1 MPKRTKKLLI
11 YLDQNFISEIA
22 KAGIKDRVKPEWR
35 QLFELL
41 KEGFLDEKLVVP
53 QSRFHNVETSL
64 APALKKRIVS
74 YQNYL
79 GQVDLQSPEHVKHV
93 QTGRFLQRF
102 LGTNNEDPF
111 RVEVA
116 FRGAPDKR
124 VEQFHI
130 TVDLDWSPLG
140 QGRGATAAHL
150 ETIKAQCIAD
160 KVRYKAQLEKELGAE
175 RDHFLKRG
183 ADYAYLC
190 QDPMRELVAFSKDP
204 VFRAIPVVSIAAR
217 LWASL
222 LTKDPTR
229 KVQPGDATDIEVLA
243 TYLPYMDVVGTDAF
257 MATKLA
263 TLGIDTEYNTLVF
276 SGKTSSLQVFRD
288 FLRDYLHAARPANQ
302 PAISVFVLPSL
313 SVKEKAFRLFFDLGA
328 AARLFGVEEYATI
341 YGFDDG
347 AMPRYKLSGEKLQVP
362 FYGLQE
368 VYPIKIESGTTIEAT
383 LEICR
388 KHCRSKHFIVVDEYR
403 PVKDTFLV
411 GAAMSAE
418 TGMETFEGCRIYP
431 KRRNKPIG
439 LAVPPL
445 TTGLLSRGES
455 RSAASAKIPKNGR
468 RN

>member
-11 YLDQNFISEIA
+11 YLDQNFISEVA
-22 KAGIKDRVKPEWR
+22 KAGINDRVKPEWK

-53 QSRFHNVETSL
+53 QSRFHSVETSL

-102 LGTNNEDPF
+102 LGTNNEDPVC
-111 RVEVA
+111 VEVA
-116 FRGAPDKR
+116 FRDAPDKR
-124 VEQFHI
+124 VEQFNI

-140 QGRGATAAHL
+140 QGRGATAADL
-150 ETIKAQCIAD
+150 ENIRAQCIAD
-160 KVRYKAQLEKELGAE
+160 KVRYEEQLKRELGAE
-175 RDHFLKRG
+175 RDHFQKRG
-183 ADYAYLC
+183 AEYAYLC
-190 QDPMRELVAFSKDP
+190 QDPMRELVAFSNDF

-222 LTKDPTR
+222 LTKHPTR
-229 KVQPGDATDIEVLA
+229 KVQTGDATDIEVLA
-243 TYLPYMDVVGTDAF
+243 TYVPYMDIVATDTF

-263 TLGIDTEYNTLVF
+263 TLGIDTEYNTRVF
-276 SGKTSSLQVFRD
+276 SAKTSSLKVFCD
-288 FLRDYLHAARPANQ
+288 FLGDYLHTARPANR
-302 PAISVFVLPSL
+302 PAISVFVLPSF
-313 SVKEKAFRLFFDLGA
+313 SVKEKAFRLFFDLGS
-328 AARLFGVEEYATI
+328 AARVFGLEEYATI

-347 AMPRYKLSGEKLQVP
+347 EMPRYELHGKLQVP

-368 VYPIKIESGTTIEAT
+368 VYPIRIESGTTIEAT

-388 KHCRSKHFIVVDEYR
+388 RHCRSKHFIVVDEYR

-431 KRRNKPIG
+431 KEGQQSIG
-439 LAVPPL
+439 LVARP
-445 TTGLLSRGES
+445 
-455 RSAASAKIPKNGR
+455 
-468 RN
+468 